1 MLSAYNFIYILL
13 PASFLIITLTLAK
26 ETETKEI
33 VSRMFELWLTLS
45 QS

>member
-13 PASFLIITLTLAK
+13 PASLLTIVLILAK

-33 VSRMFELWLTLS
+33 VSRLSELWLTLS